1 MGDGSLSQLTYW
13 HVRWVIP
20 AALVRAALELGGDA
34 EVGLRLIAERGE
46 PWMRSLALE
55 LLYDKEELRRIL
67 EDLREGAATDT
78 ELVEIIKRSVK
89 RRE

>member
-20 AALVRAALELGGDA
+20 AALVRAALELGGSA
-34 EVGLRLIAERGE
+34 EAGLRLIAERGE

>member
-1 MGDGSLSQLTYW
+1 MSQLTYW

-34 EVGLRLIAERGE
+34 EAGLRLIAERGE

-67 EDLREGAATDT
+67 EDLREGISADT